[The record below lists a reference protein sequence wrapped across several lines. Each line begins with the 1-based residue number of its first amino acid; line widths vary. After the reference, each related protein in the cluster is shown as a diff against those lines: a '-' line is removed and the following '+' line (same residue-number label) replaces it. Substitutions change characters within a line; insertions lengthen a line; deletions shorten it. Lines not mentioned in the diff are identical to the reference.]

1 MNTARATGCKLFLA
15 RVWVFDTLA
24 HDHFSYTGF
33 ARTLVRHN
41 KVHLAQLVNNVALEG
56 VMPNYGK
63 RVLWVKA

>member
-1 MNTARATGCKLFLA
+1 M
-15 RVWVFDTLA
+15 WVFDTLT
-24 HDHFSYTGF
+24 HDHFSYIGF